1 MTIVVNVLG
10 AVLALVC
17 AATALADF
25 RRAPMAVETVT
36 RLGIPVEKL
45 ALLGGIKALAAVG
58 IVVGWALD
66 RVHVLVG
73 VCLVL
78 YFAIAVTTH
87 VRVRDGVRNGAPA
100 FAMLVVAVAFTLG
113 AIGS

>member
-1 MTIVVNVLG
+1 MSLAVTIVGV
-10 AVLALVC
+10 AIALVC
-17 AATALADF
+17 GATALADF

-36 RLGIPVEKL
+36 RLRIPAEKL
-45 ALLGGIKALAAVG
+45 ALLGAIKALAAVG
-58 IVVGWALD
+58 ILVGFVVD
-66 RVHVLVG
+66 RVHVVVG

-87 VRVRDGVRNGAPA
+87 VRVRDGVRNAAPA
-100 FAMLVVAVAFTLG
+100 FVMLVLSTAFALV